1 MAAVRIG
8 LVGAGFMGKIHSIAY
23 RNAGMLFDA
32 EIPAVDTVAVTD
44 FDPTLADRAVA
55 NWGWSRSERSWQ
67 DVTAADDV
75 DVVDICTPNDN
86 HVDIALDAFHHGK
99 HVLCEKPLALDA
111 ESCLRL
117 CQAAAASDRVAQV
130 GFVYRQWPAVAMA
143 RQLVDE
149 GAIGTIRTARAQF
162 LLDYNGN

>member
-23 RNAGMLFDA
+23 RNAGMLFGA

-67 DVTAADDV
+67 EVTAADDV

-130 GFVYRQWPAVAMA
+130 GFVSGTVVLPPA
-143 RQLVDE
+143 
-149 GAIGTIRTARAQF
+149 
-162 LLDYNGN
+162 